1 MSEAPIESKAT
12 FLRQS
17 GWMSIAT
24 ALGGITSYAVHMF
37 AKDMPD
43 SEYGAFTTMIQLL
56 NLIAIPAI
64 GLQAVFAVK
73 AAKSKTKEDDLR
85 MVREQIGIT
94 IAVITISL
102 IGFGGIYL
110 YGENM
115 VSAFKLPSIQ
125 VLAITLSAGIV
136 ALLLPMAYGVLQGK
150 QRFLWLGWAMLSLGV
165 VRLATLFGLF
175 RFHNTSLTNGMIA
188 VWAGY
193 AFAFVLAI
201 STAGLPKMGLIE
213 MLSSL
218 KRVNWRELTRQFIPL
233 SLGAGAVIYM
243 MSVDMVVVQR
253 FFNEKQTGYYAAAG
267 MIGRALIFFVGPI
280 VAVMF
285 PKLVKSHTE
294 QKPTDVLRFTLL
306 LTAGLCAIAITLGIL
321 VPDIPLRIIYDESF
335 LKATPLI
342 PWFIGAMAPLALA
355 AVLVNNLLAQGF
367 YRAVY
372 GLAGVCITYTL
383 CLSHFAPKLAEQT
396 TSEFNVLA
404 YISVVKIIGLS
415 NLAFLGVAGIFTCLC
430 QKSQPLNVEEEH

>member
-1 MSEAPIESKAT
+1 MSEESKAT

-102 IGFGGIYL
+102 VGFGGIYL
-110 YGENM
+110 YGETL

-233 SLGAGAVIYM
+233 SLGGGAVIYM

-321 VPDIPLRIIYDESF
+321 VPDIPLRIIYDESY

-372 GLAGVCITYTL
+372 GLAGICITYTL

-415 NLAFLGVAGIFTCLC
+415 NLAFLGVAGIFTYLY
-430 QKSQPLNVEEEH
+430 QKSQPLSAEEEH

>member
-1 MSEAPIESKAT
+1 
-12 FLRQS
+12 
-17 GWMSIAT
+17 MSIAT

-102 IGFGGIYL
+102 VGFGGIYL
-110 YGENM
+110 YGETL

-372 GLAGVCITYTL
+372 GLAGICITYTL

-430 QKSQPLNVEEEH
+430 QKSQPLSVEEEH

>member
-1 MSEAPIESKAT
+1 MSEESKAT

-102 IGFGGIYL
+102 VGFGGIYL
-110 YGENM
+110 YGETL

-213 MLSSL
+213 MLISL

-233 SLGAGAVIYM
+233 SLGGGAVIYM

-285 PKLVKSHTE
+285 PKLVKSHAE

-321 VPDIPLRIIYDESF
+321 VPDIPLRIIYDESY

-372 GLAGVCITYTL
+372 GLAGICITYTL

-415 NLAFLGVAGIFTCLC
+415 NLAFLGVAGIFTYLY
-430 QKSQPLNVEEEH
+430 QKSQPLSAEEEH

>member
-1 MSEAPIESKAT
+1 MSEESKAT

-102 IGFGGIYL
+102 VGFGGIYL
-110 YGENM
+110 YGETL

-233 SLGAGAVIYM
+233 SLGGGAVIYM

-285 PKLVKSHTE
+285 PKLVKSHAE

-321 VPDIPLRIIYDESF
+321 VPDIPLRIIYDESY

-372 GLAGVCITYTL
+372 GLAGICITYTL

-415 NLAFLGVAGIFTCLC
+415 NLAFLGVAGIFTYLY
-430 QKSQPLNVEEEH
+430 QKSQPLSAEEEH

>member
-1 MSEAPIESKAT
+1 
-12 FLRQS
+12 
-17 GWMSIAT
+17 
-24 ALGGITSYAVHMF
+24 
-37 AKDMPD
+37 
-43 SEYGAFTTMIQLL
+43 
-56 NLIAIPAI
+56 
-64 GLQAVFAVK
+64 
-73 AAKSKTKEDDLR
+73 
-85 MVREQIGIT
+85 
-94 IAVITISL
+94 
-102 IGFGGIYL
+102 
-110 YGENM
+110 
-115 VSAFKLPSIQ
+115 
-125 VLAITLSAGIV
+125 
-136 ALLLPMAYGVLQGK
+136 
-150 QRFLWLGWAMLSLGV
+150 MLSLGV

-213 MLSSL
+213 MLISL

-233 SLGAGAVIYM
+233 SLGGGAVIYM

-285 PKLVKSHTE
+285 PKLVKSHAE

-372 GLAGVCITYTL
+372 GLAGICITYTL

-415 NLAFLGVAGIFTCLC
+415 NLAFLGVAGIFTYLY
-430 QKSQPLNVEEEH
+430 QKSQPLSAEEEH

>member
-1 MSEAPIESKAT
+1 
-12 FLRQS
+12 
-17 GWMSIAT
+17 MSIAT

-102 IGFGGIYL
+102 VGFGGIYL
-110 YGENM
+110 YGETL

-213 MLSSL
+213 MLISL

-233 SLGAGAVIYM
+233 SLGGGAVIYM

-285 PKLVKSHTE
+285 PKLVKSHAE

-321 VPDIPLRIIYDESF
+321 VPDIPLRIIYDESY

-372 GLAGVCITYTL
+372 GLAGICITYTL

-415 NLAFLGVAGIFTCLC
+415 NLAFLGVAGIFTYLY
-430 QKSQPLNVEEEH
+430 QKSQPLSAEEEH

>member
-1 MSEAPIESKAT
+1 MSEAPTESKAT
-12 FLRQS
+12 FLQQS

-43 SEYGAFTTMIQLL
+43 TEYGAFTTMIQLL
-56 NLIAIPAI
+56 NLITIPAI

-73 AAKSKTKEDDLR
+73 AAKGKTKEDDLR

-94 IAVITISL
+94 IAVISISL
-102 IGFGGIYL
+102 VGFGGIYL
-110 YGENM
+110 YRETLIS
-115 VSAFKLPSIQ
+115 VFKLPSIQ

-150 QRFLWLGWAMLSLGV
+150 QRFLWLGWAMLSLGA

-175 RFHNTSLTNGMIA
+175 KFQNISLTNGMIA

-193 AFAFVLAI
+193 GFAFVLAI

-213 MLSSL
+213 ILSSL

-267 MIGRALIFFVGPI
+267 MVGRALIFFVGPI

-306 LTAGLCAIAITLGIL
+306 LTAGLCVIAITLGIL
-321 VPDIPLRIIYDESF
+321 APDIPLRIIYDESY

-355 AVLVNNLLAQGF
+355 AVLVNNLLAQGY

-372 GLAGVCITYTL
+372 GLVGTCFAYTL
-383 CLSHFAPKLAEQT
+383 CISHFAPQLAEQT
-396 TSEFNVLA
+396 TSGFNVQA
-404 YISVVKIIGLS
+404 YINVVKIIGLS
-415 NLAFLGVAGIFTCLC
+415 NLAFLGVAGIFTYLH
-430 QKSQPLNVEEEH
+430 QKSQPLSAEEEH